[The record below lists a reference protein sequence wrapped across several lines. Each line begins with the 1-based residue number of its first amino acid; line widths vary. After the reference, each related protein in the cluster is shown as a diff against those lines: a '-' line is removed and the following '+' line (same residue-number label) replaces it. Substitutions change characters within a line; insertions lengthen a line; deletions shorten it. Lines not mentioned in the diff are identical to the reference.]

1 MISKKSQHFAWP
13 LITFLP
19 LTLILGCVTKR
30 PLPPYPS
37 DWPAIVQK
45 GCDCSAIS
53 GTYVDNGVR
62 ADANGSYTVKS
73 LSRLLQ
79 VEEPNKVQDVT
90 IRLGTIGE
98 DGTGELVIA
107 ARRDGTVVKT
117 RTLGYSCAKG
127 EVAVV
132 DHTGSGN
139 LYLFLMWFENTTK
152 SFTVAN
158 DRSLIIK
165 SVYNSGGLV
174 LLFPV
179 WTDTAE
185 LFRFER
191 IPEAA
196 IKQPCKP

>member
-1 MISKKSQHFAWP
+1 MISKKSQHFVWP
-13 LITFLP
+13 LLTVLP
-19 LTLILGCVTKR
+19 FTVILGCVTKR
-30 PLPPYPS
+30 PLPSYPS
-37 DWPAIVQK
+37 DWPVVSQK
-45 GCDCSAIS
+45 GCDCSVIS
-53 GTYVDNGVR
+53 GTYVDNGVQ
-62 ADANGSYTVKS
+62 ADANGNRTVKS
-73 LSRLLQ
+73 LSRLLE

-90 IRLGTIGE
+90 IRLGATGK
-98 DGTGELVIA
+98 DGTGELVIS

-127 EVAVV
+127 EAAVV
-132 DHTGSGN
+132 DHAGSGN
-139 LYLFLMWFENTTK
+139 LYLFMMWFENTTK

-165 SVYNSGGLV
+165 SVYNFGGLV

-191 IPEAA
+191 IPEVPAR
-196 IKQPCKP
+196 